1 MAGFYEG
8 SSSAPAI
15 LLSSTSIKSIKQNI
29 KHSRCIT
36 LASLSK
42 PESLKILKI
51 LYPPVCTLLSLTSLK
66 VALKVAIKVTV
77 KVAVQ
82 VAIKVAVK
90 VAVKVVEKSSSPT
103 CRKSSIKK
111 HTKSRSK
118 SCSKSR
124 IKSHIKRSN

>member
-8 SSSAPAI
+8 SSPAPAI
-15 LLSSTSIKSIKQNI
+15 LLSSTSIKSIKQNV

-66 VALKVAIKVTV
+66 VALKVATKVTV

-82 VAIKVAVK
+82 VAVK